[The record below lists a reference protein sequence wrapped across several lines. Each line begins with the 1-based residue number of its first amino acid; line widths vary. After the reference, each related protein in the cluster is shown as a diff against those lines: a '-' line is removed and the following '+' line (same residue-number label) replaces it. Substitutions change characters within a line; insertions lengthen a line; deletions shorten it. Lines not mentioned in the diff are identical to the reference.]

1 MNFRHMI
8 LPTTLAALLALTV
21 GCEWTG
27 TSSDEAWNDAYSWV
41 NFSGSYRLYNAIS
54 PTDDST
60 DTTEQVQY
68 AVKKPQTVES
78 NGGANYSGTLANR
91 PVVEGSVTLYIG
103 PATLTDQGDGTLAG
117 INNNKISGSINYIT
131 GAWSANTSSE
141 VVDGSTFRATY
152 AYKVTGTVT
161 VPGQA
166 GSAITTVNVNQK
178 GNLLTMTDNQGV
190 VYEGRVTGAS
200 VPSDTLQAGNIR
212 LNFEVKAG
220 NGAKIIGTLSGD
232 WTGGEYGTL
241 SNRSLLGTYW
251 KNKNSVDLQGASG
264 SISITPLPLTSN

>member
-1 MNFRHMI
+1 MKFRHTI

-68 AVKKPQTVES
+68 VVKESQTVES
-78 NGGANYSGTLANR
+78 NGANYSGTLANR

-103 PATLTDQGDGTLAG
+103 AATLTDQGDGTLAG
-117 INNNKISGSINYIT
+117 KINNNTISGSINYIT
-131 GAWSANTSSE
+131 GAWSANTYSA
-141 VVDGSTFRATY
+141 VANGSTFRATY